1 MTIISL
7 FDRSVATW
15 PRDAAVRWWSP
26 TFDRSLSAARM
37 AEEVSKLAAG
47 LLAMGLKRGERV
59 VLISENRPEW
69 AIIDYG
75 TLAAGGILVPVYPS
89 LTAEQLRYVLQDA
102 GASVAI
108 ASTRALLEKLLD
120 AGRPLRA
127 PAGPLR
133 HILAL
138 ETDAAAHG
146 VTPFSDLM
154 AMGSERIASGDAAWR
169 TSAEALREDDLATII
184 YTSGTTG
191 PPKGVMLTHG
201 NIAANVRM
209 LAETLD
215 FAPSDVSLSFLP
227 LCHVTQRIADYTF
240 FDRGVSIAY
249 VALED
254 LSRALTVIRPTI
266 FPGVPRVFE
275 KARDAILA
283 RATRQP
289 APLRALFR
297 GALHVGRAMARAR
310 LDGGAPGP
318 GLRWAHALAD
328 RIVLGVIRDGL
339 GGRVRYLVSGGA
351 PLDPQVMEFF
361 LSFGVPI
368 LEGYGLT
375 ETTVLTINRPGGPRP
390 GTVGPLLP
398 GVQVQVDAS
407 GEILA
412 AGPTVSSG
420 YFNDEERTA
429 ASFQGGWFHTGDL
442 GRFDAQGSLVITGR
456 KKELL
461 VTSGGKKVAPVPIEQ
476 AIVGSGLVCQAVLVG
491 DRRKYRSAL
500 LVPDR
505 DRLMA
510 ACRRLGIASADATP
524 WEALLQNNEVIALY
538 RDMLSSVNRNLARFE
553 QVKNF
558 ALLPRELTQEAGEL
572 TPTLKLRRAAIEEK
586 YRPVIDALY
595 EGPSTQEAQG

>member
-1 MTIISL
+1 MTILSL

-26 TFDRSLSAARM
+26 AFDRSISAARLS
-37 AEEVSKLAAG
+37 EEVSKLAAG
-47 LLAMGLKRGERV
+47 LLAMGLARGERV

-69 AIIDYG
+69 AVIDYG
-75 TLAAGGILVPVYPS
+75 TIAAGGVLVPVYPS
-89 LTAEQLRYVLQDA
+89 LTVEQLRYVLHDA
-102 GASVAI
+102 GASFAI
-108 ASTRALLEKLLD
+108 ASTRALAEKLLE
-120 AGRPLRA
+120 AAQPLRA
-127 PAGPLR
+127 PDGPLR
-133 HILAL
+133 HILAM
-138 ETDAAAHG
+138 EPDALAPG
-146 VTPFSDLM
+146 VTSCSDLT
-154 AMGSERIASGDAAWR
+154 AMGNERIAAGDASWR
-169 TSAEALREDDLATII
+169 RVAESLREDDLATII

-191 PPKGVMLTHG
+191 SPKGVMLTHG
-201 NIAANVRM
+201 NITANVRM

-215 FAPSDVSLSFLP
+215 FTQADVALSFLP

-240 FDRGVSIAY
+240 FDRGVSIVY

-254 LSRALTVIRPTI
+254 LSRALPVIRPTI

-283 RATRQP
+283 RAARKP
-289 APLRALFR
+289 APLHALFR
-297 GALHVGRAMARAR
+297 HALSVGRAMARLR
-310 LDGGAPGP
+310 LEGGAPGAW
-318 GLRWAHALAD
+318 LRWKHALAD
-328 RIVLGVIRDGL
+328 RVVLSVIRDGL

-375 ETTVLTINRPGGPRP
+375 ETTVLTINRPGSPRA
-390 GTVGPLLP
+390 GTVGPPLP

-412 AGPTVSSG
+412 AGPTISAG
-420 YFNDEERTA
+420 YFNDAKRTA
-429 ASFQGGWFHTGDL
+429 ASFHDGWFHTGDL
-442 GRFDAQGSLVITGR
+442 GRFNAQGSLVITGR

-491 DRRKYRSAL
+491 DRRKYLSAL

-505 DRLMA
+505 DRLLT
-510 ACRRLGIASADATP
+510 ACRRLGIDSAEATP

-538 RDMLSSVNRNLARFE
+538 RDMLSSVNRSLARFE
-553 QVKNF
+553 QIKNF

-595 EGPSTQEAQG
+595 EGKGTQESH